1 MRKKLY
7 ILKIITFM
15 IILPVF
21 FGLFLHTG
29 ISPAFAQNETKRVQ
43 VEKIEPVYVE
53 KGKTTYLVTLRAHV
67 TNNGE
72 SETVTVDVKGTDDKD
87 HTLANV
93 RFSGSIPEGLTRVL
107 MEQFQIRG
115 EDYEKISSWTV
126 KE

>member
-7 ILKIITFM
+7 LTKIITFM
-15 IILPVF
+15 IVFPAF

-29 ISPAFAQNETKRVQ
+29 VSPAFAQNETKRVQ

-87 HTLANV
+87 HTLANI

-115 EDYEKISSWTV
+115 EDYENITSWTV
-126 KE
+126 KQ

>member
-7 ILKIITFM
+7 LPKIITFT
-15 IILPVF
+15 IVFPAF

-115 EDYEKISSWTV
+115 EDYENITSWTV
-126 KE
+126 KQ

>member
-7 ILKIITFM
+7 LPKIITFM
-15 IILPVF
+15 IVFPAF

-115 EDYEKISSWTV
+115 EDYETITSWTV
-126 KE
+126 KQ

>member
-7 ILKIITFM
+7 LPKIITFM
-15 IILPVF
+15 IVLPVF

-115 EDYEKISSWTV
+115 EDYENITSWTV
-126 KE
+126 KQ